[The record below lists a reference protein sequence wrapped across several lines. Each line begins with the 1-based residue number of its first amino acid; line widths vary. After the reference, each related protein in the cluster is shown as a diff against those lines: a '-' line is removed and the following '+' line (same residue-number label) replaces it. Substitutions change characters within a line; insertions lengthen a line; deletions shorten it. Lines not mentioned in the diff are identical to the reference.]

1 LPILAKE
8 FPGMDRN
15 TLAGT
20 LDFYL
25 KAMSPD
31 GRVSDNVVREMIN
44 EQRALLNVKNEVPIT
59 QVADFGPLQRVVKE
73 LNPSQ

>member
-1 LPILAKE
+1 
-8 FPGMDRN
+8 
-15 TLAGT
+15 
-20 LDFYL
+20 
-25 KAMSPD
+25 MSPD